1 MSRPTVYARGLDIVI
16 AASRLPPLVWLA
28 LVLVLGSAAAQVWW
42 LGDLRE
48 QSVAWETQLRGLRH
62 PGAAVSVAPA
72 VRIPESIRRLR
83 EFQGAL
89 GSPDHREELIRAMFA
104 TAKRSG
110 LVLAEGEYVGAPD
123 KSGMYDTLEVS
134 QPVHGT
140 YAQVRAYCEQTL
152 MAVPF
157 AALDGLQ
164 FKREGVGT
172 ETGEARLRWTYYLRP
187 PEPAASAP
195 PSRRSG
201 R

>member
-1 MSRPTVYARGLDIVI
+1 MSRSSVYARGLDIVI
-16 AASRLPPLVWLA
+16 AASRLPPLAALA
-28 LVLVLGSAAAQVWW
+28 LVLLLGSAAAQVWW

-48 QSVAWETQLRGLRH
+48 QSVAWENQLRALRH
-62 PGAAVSVAPA
+62 PGAAVAIVPV
-72 VRIPESIRRLR
+72 VRVPESTRRLQ

-89 GSPDHREELIRAMFA
+89 GSPDHREELIRGMFS

-123 KSGMYDTLEVS
+123 KSGMYDALEVS

-152 MAVPF
+152 VAVPF

-187 PEPAASAP
+187 PEPAAP
-195 PSRRSG
+195 VLRSG